1 MPRKRRPGRPRL
13 PGSRKLVS
21 FSVGVPRSTWAFLE
35 AHSGERETSIAGI
48 ARIAIQ
54 EYRERVEA
62 RERAQGEGIPL
73 FVDPVSKKV
82 VTT

>member
-62 RERAQGEGIPL
+62 KQAQQ
-73 FVDPVSKKV
+73 
-82 VTT
+82 VTP